1 MYAHTQPKN
10 SPPIIMEKLP
20 EKDFEASI
28 KNENFNENGQ
38 KPVDEEAD
46 IVTVYLPSCK
56 LASISVVSTNL
67 LRGER

>member
-1 MYAHTQPKN
+1 
-10 SPPIIMEKLP
+10 MEKLP

-38 KPVDEEAD
+38 KPMNEEAD

-56 LASISVVSTNL
+56 LASISVFSTKF
-67 LRGER
+67 LRGKDG